1 VCREFEQSIPP
12 PAPRS
17 PRRTLAHRRT
27 GPNLPDGVVLRQF
40 QERRKGPRIVV
51 PAGREPIDGLV
62 TNTPVVVNDSSQ
74 QLLSGV
80 KGLCLPA
87 RMRPSRPL
95 FLEPRVVLVVNRDRP
110 TGPTQTTSG

>member
-1 VCREFEQSIPP
+1 MLGSLRPP
-12 PAPRS
+12 PCDRYDGVWIKVDK
-17 PRRTLAHRRT
+17 AHSRPV
-27 GPNLPDGVVLRQF
+27 PNLPHGIVLCRI

-62 TNTPVVVNDSSQ
+62 TNTPVVVNDSPQ

-87 RMRPSRPL
+87 RM
-95 FLEPRVVLVVNRDRP
+95 
-110 TGPTQTTSG
+110 